1 MVAQNIIT
9 ASNAKIASTLPSGL
23 VGVFIGGTNGIG
35 EYTLKAF
42 AKHVSKPQVIF
53 TGRSQEAADRIV
65 TECKSINPEGSY
77 TFIKADTSTIRKV
90 DEVSEEIKRKVQTI
104 NVLFL
109 TTGVLDFTSG
119 ELLKRDEG
127 ALGSMMHIV
136 TYADYLKKRP
146 MGSSSS
152 WHSPT
157 TAASASCSIC
167 YRWSRAP
174 NLSAA

>member
-1 MVAQNIIT
+1 MVAQSIIT
-9 ASNAKIASTLPSGL
+9 ASNDRIASALPSGL

-42 AKHVSKPQVIF
+42 AKRVSKPQIIF
-53 TGRSQEAADRIV
+53 TGRSQDAADRIV

-109 TTGVLDFTSG
+109 TTGVLDFSSG
-119 ELLKRDEG
+119 ESSRIQVPGLVLAFG
-127 ALGSMMHIV
+127 
-136 TYADYLKKRP
+136 YANSCQKHL
-146 MGSSSS
+146 MASCSS
-152 WHSPT
+152 WRSPT
-157 TAASASCSIC
+157 TAGSASCTTC
-167 YRWSRAP
+167 FP
-174 NLSAA
+174 